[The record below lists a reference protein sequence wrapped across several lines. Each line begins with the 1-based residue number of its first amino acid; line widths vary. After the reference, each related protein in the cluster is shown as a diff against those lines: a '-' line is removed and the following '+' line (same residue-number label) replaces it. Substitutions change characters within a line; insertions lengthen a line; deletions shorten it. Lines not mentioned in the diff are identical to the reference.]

1 LGIIRN
7 RSICEREHNG
17 FGSLNLAFSTIEY
30 SMKYVDPRVILKR
43 TLKLKGS
50 NLLLNDIYGQIVQ
63 LDLNNFK
70 SIYLVGAGKATAGMA
85 EALYK
90 LLNGRI
96 SAGAINVP
104 YNTPAKMER
113 VCITHADHP
122 IPDEAGLMGTNK
134 ILNVLSRAKH
144 SDLVFVLLSG
154 GGSALMPLPANGI
167 TIRQKQ
173 HIINSMMSAGAFI
186 DEINVVRKHL
196 SMIKGGQLLRF
207 LKSRCRVVCLILSDV
222 VGNRIDIVAS
232 GPTTP
237 DSSTFKDAAS
247 ILRKY
252 GIWRK
257 LEHSSV
263 EDVINKGI
271 HGIIND
277 TPKPGDP
284 LFQNVSNILIGGN
297 VIICQKAKMYLK
309 KHGLQA
315 VNLGSSFDGE
325 AKNFGA
331 LLAHLASNIKKSSK
345 PFAFILGGETTV
357 KLNGSKNIGSGGRN
371 QEAILS
377 AALKSKFRRDDDI
390 TILCMGTDG
399 IDGKSDAA
407 GGFVTPKTVSMVRE
421 KERQMRKY
429 LDNHDSYNALSKL
442 DSFIVT
448 GQTGTNVNDISI
460 ICRLK

>member
-1 LGIIRN
+1 
-7 RSICEREHNG
+7 
-17 FGSLNLAFSTIEY
+17 
-30 SMKYVDPRVILKR
+30 
-43 TLKLKGS
+43 
-50 NLLLNDIYGQIVQ
+50 
-63 LDLNNFK
+63 
-70 SIYLVGAGKATAGMA
+70 
-85 EALYK
+85 
-90 LLNGRI
+90 
-96 SAGAINVP
+96 
-104 YNTPAKMER
+104 
-113 VCITHADHP
+113 
-122 IPDEAGLMGTNK
+122 
-134 ILNVLSRAKH
+134 
-144 SDLVFVLLSG
+144 
-154 GGSALMPLPANGI
+154 
-167 TIRQKQ
+167 
-173 HIINSMMSAGAFI
+173 
-186 DEINVVRKHL
+186 
-196 SMIKGGQLLRF
+196 
-207 LKSRCRVVCLILSDV
+207 
-222 VGNRIDIVAS
+222 
-232 GPTTP
+232 
-237 DSSTFKDAAS
+237 
-247 ILRKY
+247 
-252 GIWRK
+252 
-257 LEHSSV
+257 
-263 EDVINKGI
+263 
-271 HGIIND
+271 
-277 TPKPGDP
+277 
-284 LFQNVSNILIGGN
+284 
-297 VIICQKAKMYLK
+297 MYLK

-357 KLNGSKNIGSGGRN
+357 KLNGSKNIGNGGRN

>member
-1 LGIIRN
+1 MGIIHN
-7 RSICEREHNG
+7 RWRCEREHKE

-30 SMKYVDPRVILKR
+30 SMKYVDPRIIINR

-50 NLLLNDIYGQIVQ
+50 NLLLKDIYGQIVE

-104 YNTPAKMER
+104 YNTPARMER
-113 VCITHADHP
+113 VSITEASHP
-122 IPDEAGLMGTNK
+122 IPDEAGLMGTKK
-134 ILNVLSRAKH
+134 ILNVLSRAKD

-154 GGSALMPLPANGI
+154 GGSALMPLPAKGI

-173 HIINSMMSAGAFI
+173 RIINSMMSAGASI

-207 LKSRCRVVCLILSDV
+207 LKSRCRVICLILSDV
-222 VGNRIDIVAS
+222 IGNRIDIVAS

-237 DSSTFKDAAS
+237 DTSTFNDAAS

-252 GIWRK
+252 SIWRK
-257 LEHSSV
+257 MENSSV
-263 EDVINKGI
+263 KEVINKGI

-284 LFQNVSNILIGGN
+284 LFQNVSNILIGSN
-297 VIICQKAKMYLK
+297 ILICQKAKIYLK

-357 KLNGSKNIGSGGRN
+357 KLNGSKNIGVGGRN
-371 QEAILS
+371 QEAILA
-377 AALKSKFRRDDDI
+377 AALKSKFHRDDDI

-407 GGFVTPKTVSMVRE
+407 GGFVTPKTASMVRE
-421 KERQMRKY
+421 RERQMRKY

>member
-1 LGIIRN
+1 MGVIHN
-7 RSICEREHNG
+7 RSISEREHKG

-30 SMKYVDPRVILKR
+30 SMKYVDPRVIINR
-43 TLKLKGS
+43 TSKLKGP
-50 NLLLNDIYGQIVQ
+50 NLLLNDIYGQIVE

-104 YNTPAKMER
+104 YNTPARMER
-113 VCITHADHP
+113 VSITEANHP
-122 IPDEAGLMGTNK
+122 IPDEAGLMGTKK
-134 ILNVLSRAKH
+134 ILNVLSRAKD

-173 HIINSMMSAGAFI
+173 RIINSMMSAGAFI

-237 DSSTFKDAAS
+237 DTSTFNDAAS

-252 GIWRK
+252 SIWRK
-257 LEHSSV
+257 VENSSV
-263 EDVINKGI
+263 QKVINKGI

-284 LFQNVSNILIGGN
+284 LFHNVSNILIGGN
-297 VIICQKAKMYLK
+297 VLICQKAKMYLK

-331 LLAHLASNIKKSSK
+331 LLAHLANNIKKSSK

-357 KLNGSKNIGSGGRN
+357 KLNGSKNIGVGGRN
-371 QEAILS
+371 QEAILA
-377 AALKSKFRRDDDI
+377 AALKSKFHRDDDI

-407 GGFVTPKTVSMVRE
+407 GGFVTPKTASMVRE
-421 KERQMRKY
+421 RERQMRKY